1 MPLKNDLEGLLVISV
16 EQAVAAPYCSML
28 LAEAGARVIKV
39 ERPEGDFARGYDS
52 GANGLS
58 TIFGWLNRGKE
69 SLTLNFCVEEDLKLL
84 KSLIAKADILLSNLA
99 PGNLDKF
106 GLNKD
111 KIRSINPNLI
121 NCYISGYGK
130 NSNWKSKK
138 AYDFLVQG
146 EVGLCSVTGTEESP
160 ARVGISIADISTG
173 LTAFSSIL
181 RALIQR
187 SKSKNGI
194 DLELSM
200 FDVLAEWMNMPLL
213 KYRYCGGAP
222 QRSALSHS
230 FVAPYGA
237 FKTKDDKTI
246 LLSVQN
252 DREWSQFCKLILKDK
267 KLINDHKF
275 IRNVDRYE
283 NKMELDQLISR
294 KFANLSANYLELKLD
309 AAKIAYASLNSMK
322 DLSTHHLIN
331 NKVIYFEG
339 SKIDVVDLPLGNS
352 ENQVDKV
359 PSLDQHGSLLRK
371 EFGNVQELSNE

>member
-1 MPLKNDLEGLLVISV
+1 
-16 EQAVAAPYCSML
+16 
-28 LAEAGARVIKV
+28 
-39 ERPEGDFARGYDS
+39 
-52 GANGLS
+52 
-58 TIFGWLNRGKE
+58 
-69 SLTLNFCVEEDLKLL
+69 
-84 KSLIAKADILLSNLA
+84 
-99 PGNLDKF
+99 
-106 GLNKD
+106 
-111 KIRSINPNLI
+111 
-121 NCYISGYGK
+121 
-130 NSNWKSKK
+130 
-138 AYDFLVQG
+138 
-146 EVGLCSVTGTEESP
+146 
-160 ARVGISIADISTG
+160 
-173 LTAFSSIL
+173 
-181 RALIQR
+181 
-187 SKSKNGI
+187 
-194 DLELSM
+194 
-200 FDVLAEWMNMPLL
+200 
-213 KYRYCGGAP
+213 
-222 QRSALSHS
+222 
-230 FVAPYGA
+230 
-237 FKTKDDKTI
+237 

-309 AAKIAYASLNSMK
+309 TAKIAYASLNSMK